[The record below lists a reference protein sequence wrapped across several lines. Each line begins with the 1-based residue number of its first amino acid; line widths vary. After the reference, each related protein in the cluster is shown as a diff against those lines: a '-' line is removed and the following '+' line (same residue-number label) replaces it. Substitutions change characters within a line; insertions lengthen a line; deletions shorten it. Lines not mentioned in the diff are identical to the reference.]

1 MDHLDLKCSRGRVA
15 LLLHGLHGALQR
27 PLQRQQLAGG
37 LSEHEPG
44 DELAQHAGTLVLL
57 EEARETGDAF
67 RTTGG

>member
-1 MDHLDLKCSRGRVA
+1 MNLDLKCSRGRVA

-27 PLQRQQLAGG
+27 TLQRQQLAGG

-67 RTTGG
+67 KTTGG